1 MYGDGEQIRDFTYVD
16 DVVARQPAGGATPA
30 PGSVFNVAGGSQVS
44 VDQTPSRARAPSGYP
59 TAEDRLLRRRW
70 LGDVFRTCG
79 DTFRDQK
86 PRSAGGPGSWGSRR
100 ASPDTAKWG
109 ERIFGWKSASLIGFT
124 SRAGRTTP
132 PFGCGS
138 TSSRRRA
145 VALRSEAEST
155 PSCIISDC
163 FERWNTWTRVQACS
177 AGSGTSWARVRLAR
191 LAVHTGISIPPG
203 TCDRGLSVAHTG
215 SIVVNDRARIGSF
228 CRIHSGT
235 NIGVQ
240 ANGVPKLGSRVY
252 LAPGA
257 VLFGDITV
265 GDDVL
270 VGANAVV
277 GRDVPPGV
285 TVAGAPARVI
295 ANHGSQSSMPEW
307 FPEHAAAPA

>member
-1 MYGDGEQIRDFTYVD
+1 LSGPDWHRIAD
-16 DVVARQPAGGATPA
+16 
-30 PGSVFNVAGGSQVS
+30 
-44 VDQTPSRARAPSGYP
+44 RADYAAFLAADLQAHGVTRWHFYLRPKHPELHYQ
-59 TAEDRLLRRRW
+59 RLLRKVEY
-70 LGDVFRTCG
+70 L
-79 DTFRDQK
+79 DTR
-86 PRSAGGPGSWGSRR
+86 PG
-100 ASPDTAKWG
+100 
-109 ERIFGWKSASLIGFT
+109 IFG
-124 SRAGRTTP
+124 
-132 PFGCGS
+132 
-138 TSSRRRA
+138 
-145 VALRSEAEST
+145 
-155 PSCIISDC
+155 
-163 FERWNTWTRVQACS
+163 RVRHL
-177 AGSGTSWARVRLAR
+177 WARVRLAR

-240 ANGVPKLGSRVY
+240 ANGVPQLGSRVY

-257 VLFGDITV
+257 VLFGAITV

-277 GRDVPPGV
+277 GRDVPAGV

-307 FPEHAAAPA
+307 FPAAEVATA